1 MKAINSQIKSW
12 VFADQLESPEEI
24 VLHRSRD
31 DGGLNLTHV
40 KFKVTAELIRS
51 FLETALNKNFQQNS
65 FHAALFQWN
74 VLLCRDIP
82 DPGYYPYLTED
93 LFSLIREVNDE
104 GLLNLAN
111 MRSGMWYKVL
121 VENKV
126 TMHTLQDG
134 TRALKPCRAEINNPG
149 VDWDSTWALANHEGL
164 NPMEKKNICMEND
177 S

>member
-1 MKAINSQIKSW
+1 M
-12 VFADQLESPEEI
+12 
-24 VLHRSRD
+24 
-31 DGGLNLTHV
+31 

-93 LFSLIREVNDE
+93 LFSLIREVKDE
-104 GLLNLAN
+104 GLLN

-126 TMHTLQDG
+126 TMQTEANG
-134 TRALKPCRAEINNPG
+134 TRAL
-149 VDWDSTWALANHEGL
+149 
-164 NPMEKKNICMEND
+164 
-177 S
+177 